1 MLLDSSPISVLLI
14 DDDPDDL
21 LLIGELL
28 LELGG
33 VDLTT
38 AGNYE
43 DGIRAALWVEPDVVM
58 TDYRLGAR
66 TGLDLLGDLEREGV
80 DVPVVIVTGHADL
93 AVDLDA
99 ILRGA
104 ASYLDKGEL
113 DAATL
118 ERTLLNS
125 IERVHAT

>member
-58 TDYRLGAR
+58 TDYRLGSEDWPRSAGRPR
-66 TGLDLLGDLEREGV
+66 T
-80 DVPVVIVTGHADL
+80 
-93 AVDLDA
+93 
-99 ILRGA
+99 
-104 ASYLDKGEL
+104 
-113 DAATL
+113 
-118 ERTLLNS
+118 
-125 IERVHAT
+125 